1 MEHILFSIEHG
12 IGKITLNRPDV
23 LNSFNMPMAKE
34 LQSALD
40 ECAKNKE
47 VRAVLLTGA
56 GRGFCAGQDLA
67 AAIAPGA
74 DIKVIVQEQYNPI
87 INKIRN
93 IEKPVVCAVNGVA
106 AGAGANI
113 AFACDIT
120 LAGASASFI
129 QSFSKIGLVP
139 DSAGTF
145 FVPRL
150 AGLQRAT
157 ALMMLAEKIG
167 AQQACDYGLIYKVTT
182 DEALMIEA
190 TKMAEQLAQMPTK
203 GLGLTKRL
211 LNASFNNTL
220 TQQLEME
227 GELQAM
233 AAKTHDNAEGVKAF
247 LEKRKPVFK
256 GE

>member
-87 INKIRN
+87 IYKIRN

-190 TKMAEQLAQMPTK
+190 IKMAEQLAQMPTK